1 MLFTVEVADPHSY
14 ARCGRMVLPHGVV
27 ETPIFMPVG
36 TLGGVKAILHSNL
49 RQDTQARIVLGNTYH
64 LFLRPGLHTIREA
77 GGLHAFSTWQ
87 GPMLT
92 DSGGF
97 QVFSLAGRRKLTEA
111 GVSFQSHIDGSTYLF
126 TPERVV
132 DIERIIGADII
143 MPLDEC
149 PPGDAPYGYA
159 KESMQLTL
167 GWLERAQR
175 QMRYTQPL
183 YGYSQALFPIVQG
196 AAYPDL
202 RLRCAE
208 SMMRYDAPGYAIG
221 GLAVGEPT
229 ETMYSI
235 VEGLHPVLPYH
246 RPRYLMG
253 VGTPANLLEC
263 IARGVDMFDCV
274 MPTRNGRNGML
285 FTWRGVVN
293 IKNRKWRNCFIPI
306 DFSSTSRPDRQ
317 YTLAYIR
324 HLFVSGEALAGQI
337 ASLHN
342 VAFYLQLMAEA
353 RRQIRMGT
361 FSSWKDSV
369 LPTIT
374 QRL

>member
-1 MLFTVEVADPHSY
+1 
-14 ARCGRMVLPHGVV
+14 
-27 ETPIFMPVG
+27 
-36 TLGGVKAILHSNL
+36 
-49 RQDTQARIVLGNTYH
+49 
-64 LFLRPGLHTIREA
+64 
-77 GGLHAFSTWQ
+77 
-87 GPMLT
+87 
-92 DSGGF
+92 
-97 QVFSLAGRRKLTEA
+97 
-111 GVSFQSHIDGSTYLF
+111 
-126 TPERVV
+126 
-132 DIERIIGADII
+132 
-143 MPLDEC
+143 
-149 PPGDAPYGYA
+149 
-159 KESMQLTL
+159 
-167 GWLERAQR
+167 
-175 QMRYTQPL
+175 
-183 YGYSQALFPIVQG
+183 
-196 AAYPDL
+196 
-202 RLRCAE
+202 
-208 SMMRYDAPGYAIG
+208 MRYDAPGYAIG

-285 FTWRGVVN
+285 FTWQGVVN

-306 DFSSTSRPDRQ
+306 DFSSTSQPDQQ
-317 YTLAYIR
+317 YTLAYLR

-353 RRQIRMGT
+353 RRQIRLGT

>member
-87 GPMLT
+87 GP
-92 DSGGF
+92 
-97 QVFSLAGRRKLTEA
+97 EA

-175 QMRYTQPL
+175 QMRYTQQL
-183 YGYSQALFPIVQG
+183 YGYCQALFPIVQG

-263 IARGVDMFDCV
+263 IARGVDMVDCV

-285 FTWRGVVN
+285 FTWKGVVN

-306 DFSSTSRPDRQ
+306 DFSSTSQPDQQ
-317 YTLAYIR
+317 YTLAYLR

-342 VAFYLQLMAEA
+342 VAFYLQLMAET
-353 RRQIRMGT
+353 RRQIRLGT